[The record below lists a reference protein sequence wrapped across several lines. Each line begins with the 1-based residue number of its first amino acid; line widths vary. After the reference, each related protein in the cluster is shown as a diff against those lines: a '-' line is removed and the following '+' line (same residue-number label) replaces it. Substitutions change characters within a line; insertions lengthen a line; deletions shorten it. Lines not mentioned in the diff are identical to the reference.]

1 MFNVMLDSLPTEYKG
16 FPINN
21 SFRIGIQIFQLL
33 NDNEFSDSEKFYK
46 AYDLLFLDE
55 DKETGESVP
64 FKDENGEE
72 IPLPDIQTAQE
83 GIQWFLSDWYTDNP
97 IKSKEETKKDMD
109 YDIDQWRIFS
119 AFLTQF
125 GINLNTADMHFWVF
139 IGLLSTLEEC
149 AFTRVLDIR
158 TKKIDPKMKPS
169 DKKSLKE
176 VKERYALETVEDAQM
191 SAQEKAE
198 YDAFMKYAKK
208 GKKK

>member
-1 MFNVMLDSLPTEYKG
+1 MFNIMLDKLPEEYKG
-16 FPINN
+16 YPIN
-21 SFRIGIQIFQLL
+21 SDFRIGIQVFQLL

-64 FKDENGEE
+64 FKDENGED

-83 GIQWFLSDWYTDNP
+83 GMQWFLWGWYTDNNVE
-97 IKSKEETKKDMD
+97 SKKETKKDMD

-125 GINLNTADMHFWVF
+125 EINLNEVSMHFWAF
-139 IGLLSTLEEC
+139 MGLLSTLEEC
-149 AFTRVLDIR
+149 AFTRVMDIR
-158 TKKIDPKMKPS
+158 TKKIDPKISPS
-169 DKKSLKE
+169 DKRELKE
-176 VKERYALETVEDAQM
+176 VKERYALEQVEEEM
-191 SAQEKAE
+191 TPQEKAD

-208 GKKK
+208 KK